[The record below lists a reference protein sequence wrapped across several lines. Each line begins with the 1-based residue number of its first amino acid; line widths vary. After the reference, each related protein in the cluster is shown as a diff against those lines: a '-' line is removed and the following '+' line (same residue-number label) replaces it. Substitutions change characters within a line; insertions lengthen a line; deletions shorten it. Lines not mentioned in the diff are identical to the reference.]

1 MNVSALDLCLGVRL
15 GLQLS
20 ADGKPLASAALGI
33 WGDGRSLLERAEA
46 MDEKLTSDGASVTYA
61 LGGGGRLRADLLL
74 ASVGRADAVRLQ
86 WTITNIGRTEI
97 AFDRVAAPVLR
108 LDRQAFPLS
117 RRLWTM
123 QGAAVKWGQ
132 DFAFPLPSGF
142 ARDNYLGHL
151 QDAEGGGIPVV
162 YFWNRDRGLALMH
175 IDPQPRDWY
184 MPVAADKQRVTAA
197 LELRLRI
204 ELQPGGS
211 LTGPAVVLSVHQGDF
226 FEPLALYREL
236 LAAQGVRSP
245 QPIEVDYE
253 PAWCSWGYEFDVRPA
268 EVMAVLPVLKQMGIR
283 WLTLDDRWFDA
294 YGDWNPRRDTF
305 PRGADDL
312 RAINSALH
320 AVGCRSTLWWYP
332 LCVEDGHGRWDSHVY
347 AIADLYRAHPDWLV
361 HNADGTVARNNRHL
375 AMLCPALPEV
385 QAHVAA
391 LTRRFITDWGFDG
404 HKLDNIYTVP
414 ACFNPAHHHQR
425 PEEST
430 AAMAEAYRIIF
441 ETTRRLKPE
450 SVTQICPCGTPIT
463 LHLLPWTDQTVTAD
477 PTSSAQIRQRIKF
490 YKALAGPRT
499 AVFADHVE
507 LSDGGA
513 DFASEIG
520 PGGVPGTKFIW
531 PADSEVRARLKED
544 WALTPEKL
552 RHWTRWFGIY
562 NLHRPAKGEYLN
574 LYDLGFD
581 RPEGH
586 VLRRDE
592 RLYYAFFAEAA
603 GRRWKGRVPLRGLG
617 ARTYQLWDYVT
628 ERELGRAA
636 GPGEAMLEA
645 SFDGSLLLVAIP
657 LTEKA

>member
-1 MNVSALDLCLGVRL
+1 MNASALDLCVGMRL

-20 ADGKPLASAALGI
+20 DDGGPLASAALGI
-33 WGDGRSLLERAEA
+33 CGDGRSLLERAVA

-61 LGGGGRLRADLLL
+61 LDGGGRLRADLLL
-74 ASVGRADAVRLQ
+74 ASVGGAHAVRLQ
-86 WTITNIGRTEI
+86 WTVTNIGHTEI
-97 AFDRVAAPVLR
+97 AFDRIAAPFLQ
-108 LDRQAFPLS
+108 LDRQAFPPS

-175 IDPQPRDWY
+175 IDPKPRDWY
-184 MPVAADKQRVTAA
+184 MPVTADQQRVTAA
-197 LELRLRI
+197 LELRRRI

-211 LTGPAVVLSVHQGDF
+211 FTGPAVVLSVHQGDF
-226 FEPLALYREL
+226 FGPLALYGEL

-245 QPIEVDYE
+245 RPIEADYE

-268 EVMAVLPVLKQMGIR
+268 EVTAVLPALKQMGIR

-294 YGDWNPRRDTF
+294 YGDWNPRQDTF

-320 AVGCRSTLWWYP
+320 AAGCRSTLWWYP

-347 AIADLYRAHPDWLV
+347 SVADLHRAHPDWLV
-361 HNADGTVARNNRHL
+361 LNADGTVARNNRHL

-385 QAHVAA
+385 QAHLAELA
-391 LTRRFITDWGFDG
+391 RRFIADWGFDG

-414 ACFNPAHHHQR
+414 ACYNPAHHHRR

-430 AAMAEAYRIIF
+430 EAMAEAYRVIF
-441 ETTRRLKPE
+441 ETTRALKPE

-490 YKALAGPRT
+490 YKALVGPRA

-520 PGGVPGTKFIW
+520 PGGVPGTKFTW
-531 PADSEVRARLKED
+531 PEDPQVRARLKED
-544 WALTPEKL
+544 WALTSEK
-552 RHWTRWFGIY
+552 RRAWKRWFDLY
-562 NLHRPAKGEYLN
+562 NLHRPAEGEYLN
-574 LYDLGFD
+574 LYDLAFD

-586 VLRRDE
+586 VLRKGD
-592 RLYYAFFAEAA
+592 RLYYAFFAETPGQRWD
-603 GRRWKGRVPLRGLG
+603 GRLPLRGLE
-617 ARTYQLWDYVT
+617 ARPYRLLDYANK
-628 ERELGRAA
+628 RELGRAS
-636 GPGEAMLEA
+636 GPGEVQ
-645 SFDGSLLLVAIP
+645 FDVGFQGSLLLVAIP
-657 LTEKA
+657 IRGNT